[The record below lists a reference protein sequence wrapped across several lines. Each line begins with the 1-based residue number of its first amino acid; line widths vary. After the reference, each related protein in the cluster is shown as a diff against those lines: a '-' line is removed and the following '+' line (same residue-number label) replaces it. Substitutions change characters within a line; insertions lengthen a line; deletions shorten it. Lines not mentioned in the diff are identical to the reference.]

1 MDLYVY
7 GPIPEAE
14 TALGDAFEVPGDADT
29 SFAFGALA
37 APIAAPCEPRAKKAA
52 RPRLSPAEVRA
63 ARAAKTREA
72 NARLRRILPKNSP
85 LYSVFFPSNRKQVA
99 A

>member
-14 TALGDAFEVPGDADT
+14 PAIGDAFEVSGEVDT

-37 APIAAPCEPRAKKAA
+37 APMAAPCEARAKKVA

-85 LYSVFFPSNRKQVA
+85 LFAVFFPPKRKQVA